1 MDDIDKLKIQIA
13 KLEGFTTGLATALH
27 NCARQID
34 TLERYV
40 YESGINRHED
50 GLEDEQAET

>member
-50 GLEDEQAET
+50 GLEDE